1 MSRALVDVVITLSRV
16 GLKDHHA
23 SDAGAVTREKQF
35 KGRRD
40 AKKKAYAADAP
51 ARAARAAEEQAERRA
66 AEAKRRA
73 AAERRAA
80 EEQAERRAAEAK
92 RRAAAERRAAVVPPE
107 PGSTKY
113 FVNVSWE
120 TRRGLWKAVYNDEKP
135 SQGERR
141 NLHTLGYYPTAQ
153 LAARAR
159 YDHIRDKGLEQFND
173 MDALDDATDL
183 MVPREKKP
191 PKKRP
196 VAAAPTRQSSRAR
209 KVSRAA
215 EASGEQ
221 ENIRF

>member
-51 ARAARAAEEQAERRA
+51 ARAARAAEEEAERRA

-73 AAERRAA
+73 AT
-80 EEQAERRAAEAK
+80 
-92 RRAAAERRAAVVPPE
+92 ERRAAVVPPE